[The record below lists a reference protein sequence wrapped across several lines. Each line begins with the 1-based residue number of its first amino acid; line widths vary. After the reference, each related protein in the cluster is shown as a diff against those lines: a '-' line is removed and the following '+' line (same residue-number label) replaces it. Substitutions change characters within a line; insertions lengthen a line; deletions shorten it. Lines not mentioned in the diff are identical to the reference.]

1 MDMAK
6 LTSKGQITIPIDVRR
21 KLGLKK
27 GDKVIFIEKGQDI
40 VIKNASLQTFFDAKE
55 EFRGEAERLG
65 LMTEEDVVNM
75 IKEIRKGK

>member
-40 VIKNASLQTFFDAKE
+40 VIKNASLQTFFDAQE
-55 EFRGEAERLG
+55 EFR
-65 LMTEEDVVNM
+65 
-75 IKEIRKGK
+75 